1 MSGNFFLDSNVFVYL
16 LDGAAPIKRQ
26 QADDLVR
33 EALETGS
40 GRISYQVVQE
50 TVNVITRKLNATRE
64 QADRLLEDVMVPM
77 WRVNPTRALIR
88 QGLDLQGRYRFGFY
102 DCLII
107 AAALESGCNRLYSED
122 LQHDQHIQD
131 LVIENPFRT

>member
-16 LDGAAPIKRQ
+16 LDDAVPIKRQ

-33 EALETGS
+33 VTLETGS
-40 GRISYQVVQE
+40 GRISCQVVQE

-64 QADRLLEDVMVPM
+64 QADRLLQDVMTPM

-88 QGLDLQGRYRFGFY
+88 
-102 DCLII
+102 
-107 AAALESGCNRLYSED
+107 
-122 LQHDQHIQD
+122 
-131 LVIENPFRT
+131 

>member
-1 MSGNFFLDSNVFVYL
+1 MSGNFFLDSDVFLYL
-16 LDGAAPIKRQ
+16 LDDAAPIKRQ

-64 QADRLLEDVMVPM
+64 QADRLLDDVMAPM
-77 WRVNPTRALIR
+77 WRVNQTRALIR
-88 QGLDLQGRYRFGFY
+88 QGLDLQGRS
-102 DCLII
+102 DLC
-107 AAALESGCNRLYSED
+107 ALCG
-122 LQHDQHIQD
+122 
-131 LVIENPFRT
+131 